1 MSEEELKARKREEL
15 IRIYINETLKNTFE
29 GISQLNEEAAETVLK
44 STCRGCADRTL
55 ALMAHKYGYDPEKP
69 NLDAYIAAE
78 EKMEN
83 SFFPGQSSIAREGNI
98 ITVISK
104 TGECVCPLVRD
115 YKIVQPSPNLCLCS
129 KNFVKVQYE
138 AAAKRPVKVE
148 VIESYNRGGNC
159 CHFRVE
165 LL

>member
-15 IRIYINETLKNTFE
+15 TRIYINEILKNTFE
-29 GISQLNEEAAETVLK
+29 GISQLDEEAAETVLK

-55 ALMAHKYGYDPEKP
+55 SLLAHKYGYDPKKHD
-69 NLDAYIAAE
+69 LDAYIAAE
-78 EKMEN
+78 EKVDN
-83 SFFPGQSSIAREGNI
+83 LLFPGQSSITKEGNI
-98 ITVISK
+98 ITYISK
-104 TGECVCPLVRD
+104 AGECACPLVKD
-115 YKIVQPSPNLCLCS
+115 YKIAQPSPNLCLCS
-129 KNFVKVQYE
+129 KNFVRVMYE
-138 AAAKRPVKVE
+138 AAAKRPAKVE